1 MNNKEIFT
9 GRSDDYSR
17 FRPSYPE
24 AAVNWL
30 YERCPEARVA
40 DVGAGTGIF
49 TRCLLRRFNE
59 VVAVEPNEDMRK
71 IFREQLPDI
80 SCLAAAGEATGI
92 AEKSID
98 LITVAQAFHW
108 LDENKFKD
116 ESLRILR
123 PAGKVA
129 IIWNTELKND
139 FVLARDGVCQK
150 YCPRFRAGHAGK
162 RSVAEGDDFLRNSYF
177 KKVEVVSFPNPFTMD
192 LEIYLGNM
200 RSRSYSLKPDDAE
213 YENFMAELRL
223 IFDRFS
229 ENGMITELQ
238 ETQIYLG
245 EF

>member
-116 ESLRILR
+116 ESLWILR

-150 YCPRFRAGHAGK
+150 YCPRFRSGHAGK
-162 RSVAEGDDFLRNSYF
+162 HSAAEGDDFLRNRYF
-177 KKVEVVSFPNPFTMD
+177 RKVEVVSFDNPFAMD
-192 LEIYLGNM
+192 IDTFEGNM
-200 RSRSYSLKPDDAE
+200 RSRSYALTAGDE
-213 YENFMAELRL
+213 GYENFMAELRAE
-223 IFDRFS
+223 FNRFA
-229 ENGMITELQ
+229 ENGIVTEPQ

-245 EF
+245 SF